1 MTRLES
7 TRSLKSAASNS
18 ALKLPTLSLTD
29 AIAIIVGI
37 VIGAGI
43 FETPALVAA
52 NSGTSTVIILTWI
65 VGGIVS
71 FLGAL
76 CYAEL
81 ATTYPH
87 VGGNYEYLKRAF
99 GQQVAFLFAWARMTV
114 IQTGSIALLAFVF
127 GDYASQL
134 LPLGTF
140 STSIYAMIA
149 IALLT
154 SFNILGVRQGK
165 HIQNWL
171 TVFTIFGLVSIII
184 LGLLFASSPPQPVA
198 PTIASSSWGSA
209 MLFVLLSYGGW
220 NEAAYISA
228 EIQNP
233 RRNIV
238 RSLLWSIGII
248 TGLYLLINV
257 AYLRGLGVSGMT
269 QSTAIAA
276 DLMRQALGEPGAILI
291 SILIA
296 ITALGSLNASI
307 FTGART
313 NYAFGQD
320 VQLFSFLG
328 RWRTQ
333 SGTPMTGFLVQG
345 TIALFL
351 VLMGTLTRN
360 GFEAMVDYTAPVFWF
375 FFLLSGISLFFLR
388 LQEPDRLRPFQVPFY
403 PITPLLFCAVC
414 GYLLY
419 SSLVYTGLSAI
430 VGVIVVAL
438 GVPFLY
444 WSRLKQHSS
453 LR

>member
-1 MTRLES
+1 MRN
-7 TRSLKSAASNS
+7 AAL
-18 ALKLPTLSLTD
+18 ALPTLSLTD

-52 NSGTSTVIILTWI
+52 NSDRGSVVLLTWLL
-65 VGGIVS
+65 GGAIS
-71 FLGAL
+71 LIGAL

-99 GQQVAFLFAWARMTV
+99 GQNLAFLFAWARMTV

-134 LPLGTF
+134 FRLGAW
-140 STSIYAMIA
+140 SSSIYALGA

-154 SFNILGVRQGK
+154 SFNILGIRQGK
-165 HIQNWL
+165 RIQNWL
-171 TVFTIFGLVSIII
+171 TAITI
-184 LGLLFASSPPQPVA
+184 LGLVTIIGLGLFLAPSPPSSPP
-198 PTIASSSWGSA
+198 TLASSNWGSA

-228 EIQNP
+228 EIRQP
-233 RRNIV
+233 QRNIV
-238 RSLLWSIGII
+238 RSLLWSIGIV
-248 TGLYLLINV
+248 TALYVLINV
-257 AYLRGLGVSGMT
+257 AFLRGLGVAGMA
-269 QSTAIAA
+269 QSQAIAA
-276 DLMRQALGEPGAILI
+276 DLMGQALGEPGAVLI
-291 SILIA
+291 SVLIA
-296 ITALGSLNASI
+296 MTALGSLNASI

-320 VQLFSFLG
+320 VSLVSFLG
-328 RWRTQ
+328 QWRTQ

-345 TIALFL
+345 AIALIL
-351 VLMGTLTRN
+351 VLMGTFTRN

-375 FFLLSGISLFFLR
+375 FFLLSGISLFLLR
-388 LQEPDRLRPFQVPFY
+388 IQDPDRLRPFQVPLY
-403 PITPLLFCAVC
+403 PVTPLLFCAVC

-419 SSLVYTGLSAI
+419 SSVVYTGLEAI
-430 VGVIVVAL
+430 VGVMVVAL
-438 GVPFLY
+438 GIPFLH
-444 WSRLKQHSS
+444 WSQIRN
-453 LR
+453 RRF

>member
-1 MTRLES
+1 VTRLES
-7 TRSLKSAASNS
+7 AHSLNSSARN
-18 ALKLPTLSLTD
+18 LKRPTLTLTD
-29 AIAIIVGI
+29 AISIIVGI

-52 NSGTSTVIILTWI
+52 NSGSSRVIILTWI
-65 VGGIVS
+65 AGGIVS

-99 GQQVAFLFAWARMTV
+99 GQPIAFLFAWARMSV
-114 IQTGSIALLAFVF
+114 VQTGSIALLAFVF
-127 GDYASQL
+127 GDYASQVFS
-134 LPLGTF
+134 LGSF
-140 STSIYAMIA
+140 STSIYAVIV

-154 SFNILGVRQGK
+154 SFNLLSVRHGK
-165 HIQNWL
+165 QIQNWL
-171 TVFTIFGLVSIII
+171 TLFTI
-184 LGLLFASSPPQPVA
+184 LGLVAIIVLGLILAAPSSQPA
-198 PTIASSSWGSA
+198 TPMITSSNWGSA

-220 NEAAYISA
+220 NESAYISA

-248 TGLYLLINV
+248 TALYLLINI
-257 AYLRGLGVSGMT
+257 AYLRGLGVSGMA
-269 QSTAIAA
+269 QSSAIAA
-276 DLMRQALGEPGAILI
+276 DLMRRALGEPGAVFI
-291 SILIA
+291 SVLIA

-313 NYAFGQD
+313 NYVLGQD
-320 VQLFSFLG
+320 VRLFGFLG

-333 SGTPMTGFLVQG
+333 SGTPVTGFLVQG
-345 TIALFL
+345 AIALLL
-351 VLMGTLTRN
+351 VLMGTFTRN

-375 FFLLSGISLFFLR
+375 FFLLSGLSLFLLR
-388 LQEPDRLRPFQVPFY
+388 WQEPNRLRPFQVPFY
-403 PITPLLFCAVC
+403 PVTPLLFCAVC

-419 SSLVYTGLSAI
+419 SSVVYTGFSAI
-430 VGVIVVAL
+430 AGVIVVAL
-438 GVPFLY
+438 GIPFLY
-444 WSRLKQHSS
+444 WSRLKQHS
-453 LR
+453 